1 MEHKLRLTP
10 RCCANR
16 TPAVEGLQEQ
26 YRRVAGNSQKSY
38 PSTIKKQ
45 IALTTPY
52 ETSNS
57 APGVFLASFSSKVKR
72 VHLCRIAVAD
82 IKASPS
88 FKLFVALKPA
98 A

>member
-38 PSTIKKQ
+38 PSTIEK
-45 IALTTPY
+45 
-52 ETSNS
+52 
-57 APGVFLASFSSKVKR
+57 F
-72 VHLCRIAVAD
+72 
-82 IKASPS
+82 
-88 FKLFVALKPA
+88 
-98 A
+98 